1 MAIVHDEQSFTTE
14 RLQVN
19 TVCYEQ
25 VISQQPSLLPR
36 IVELLRPAVVEALP
50 PYFQEINSNEDALR
64 WLSTV
69 CAESQL
75 FTVVLKG
82 QTLPM
87 GFLFVHEQSEGIVHI
102 GYLLG
107 EAYWRQGY
115 ASELLS
121 GFIDWAKQYTPY
133 RCLVAGLDEDNQ
145 ASKRLLVKL
154 GFSLQASSE
163 ANTQIY
169 HYNIRP

>member
-1 MAIVHDEQSFTTE
+1 
-14 RLQVN
+14 
-19 TVCYEQ
+19 
-25 VISQQPSLLPR
+25 
-36 IVELLRPAVVEALP
+36 
-50 PYFQEINSNEDALR
+50 
-64 WLSTV
+64 
-69 CAESQL
+69 
-75 FTVVLKG
+75 
-82 QTLPM
+82 M